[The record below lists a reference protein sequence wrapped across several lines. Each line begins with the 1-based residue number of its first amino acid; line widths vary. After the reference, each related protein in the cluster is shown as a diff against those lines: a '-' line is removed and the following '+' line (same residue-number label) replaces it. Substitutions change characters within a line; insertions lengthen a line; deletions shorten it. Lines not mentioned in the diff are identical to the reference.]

1 MWAYARFM
9 TQRSMTAKLPAR
21 VAVAE
26 GDAGRPP
33 ALGRALRFVV
43 FDILDGV
50 ARGPCYRVRHDQPG
64 EVCEGHAEL
73 IALLRDCQVVI
84 AGAAGPRLTQRLRAC
99 GIEVATTS
107 EARPAA
113 ELVAR
118 HLAGIELH
126 PTTPQP

>member
-1 MWAYARFM
+1 
-9 TQRSMTAKLPAR
+9 MTAEIPAR

-26 GDAGRPP
+26 GEAGRAP

-43 FDILDGV
+43 FDILDGA
-50 ARGPCYRVRHDQPG
+50 ARSPCYRVRHDQPG
-64 EVCEGHAEL
+64 EACEGHAEL
-73 IALLRDCQVVI
+73 ISLLADCQVVI
-84 AGAAGPRLTQRLRAC
+84 AGAAGPRLTQRLRAS

-118 HLAGIELH
+118 HLAGFKFH